1 MPAFRGPHGGG
12 PERVGGMGGTCLK
25 KKAAKNNIG
34 AYIKKALG
42 DTMPTYTRRQSGKL
56 GPFSPVLKVLKNN
69 CIYKELIFYGALEY
83 WTKKV
88 LSSFQKRPFSI
99 GGLNVSPSTTRLA
112 MQ

>member
-1 MPAFRGPHGGG
+1 MS
-12 PERVGGMGGTCLK
+12 E

-42 DTMPTYTRRQSGKL
+42 DTMLTYTRRQSGKL

-83 WTKKV
+83 WTKKSPEQ
-88 LSSFQKRPFSI
+88 LSEKAFQYWWPEC
-99 GGLNVSPSTTRLA
+99 LA
-112 MQ
+112 FYNKAGDAVKNKVYLQLFNSLFV